1 METKDPALTKTP
13 ISSYESAAE
22 IEVDTTH
29 TTHTTHNA
37 HINDANAMHDEDEKK
52 GTQTLQE
59 TVVGSN
65 LIDDIENLDD
75 DTVDESMA
83 NRSTNER
90 IAGESV
96 THQDP
101 LRTVVV
107 DAELAER
114 DVLAQN
120 AVPAYN
126 TDPVDNHSELEADTS
141 ISNGTDTF
149 EEEVIDSK
157 HVNDGDNPAR
167 QPDRRDQQ
175 GSTAFDEG
183 VNEETVGS
191 AAPKSEDIND
201 VNRYASIDNAQSRIL
216 NPDEED

>member
-13 ISSYESAAE
+13 ISSYETTAE
-22 IEVDTTH
+22 IEVNTTP
-29 TTHTTHNA
+29 NA
-37 HINDANAMHDEDEKK
+37 HIDDANVRHNDEEQK

-59 TVVGSN
+59 TVIGSN

-75 DTVDESMA
+75 GSVDESMA
-83 NRSTNER
+83 NRSTNEH

-120 AVPAYN
+120 NVPAHN
-126 TDPVDNHSELEADTS
+126 TVPVNNHNELEADTS
-141 ISNGTDTF
+141 VSNGTDTF
-149 EEEVIDSK
+149 KNDVVDSK

-183 VNEETVGS
+183 INDETVGS

-201 VNRYASIDNAQSRIL
+201 MNRYASIDNAQSRIL
-216 NPDEED
+216 NPDEKD